1 MNSIV
6 PQLSVQQFIVFGVLG
21 GVLVLFAWGR
31 WRYDLVALTAMV
43 VVVIA
48 GIVPTA
54 DALAGF
60 GHPAVITVAA
70 VLVISR
76 ALRNSGIV
84 DLLASKLIPWT
95 ENAVAHVAVL
105 TGAVALAS
113 AFMNN
118 VGALA
123 LMLPVAL
130 STAAKHQRSP
140 AMLLMPLAFGS
151 ILGGLTTLIGTPPN
165 VIIASYRAQLT
176 GAPFKLFDYTPVG
189 GVVALLGVAFVALL
203 GWRLIPAA
211 RRGHV
216 STEQTFEINDYITEV
231 RIGENSPLVGKR
243 LGDIEDFNSDDVVTV
258 GLVRGKNRALHPS
271 DQRILQT
278 GDLLIL
284 KTDPATLKATI
295 DKHKLTLVASS
306 ASALQ
311 DLKMEDLRLVEAIVT
326 PGSVLEGRDTQF
338 LRRRSRRTL
347 SLIAMARQGVTTRTR
362 LRQQVFQAGDI
373 LLLQG
378 DAENISDTLGE
389 LGLLPLAERDLQ
401 ITQPRR
407 IGIALGIFVTA
418 ILAGALNLIAL
429 PVAFIGAII
438 AYVLLDILPTRDL
451 YRHIDWPII
460 VLLGAMISVGQALEA
475 TGATT
480 LIASAV
486 VGLTRALPDLAI
498 LALVLIVTM
507 CLSDIINNA
516 ATALVMAPI
525 AVGIAAQL
533 NANADAFLM
542 AVALGA
548 SCAFLTPIGH
558 QSNTLVMG
566 PGGYRFGDYW
576 RMGLP
581 LETVIVLVSIPL
593 IAVAWPLH

>member
-1 MNSIV
+1 LN
-6 PQLSVQQFIVFGVLG
+6 
-21 GVLVLFAWGR
+21 
-31 WRYDLVALTAMV
+31 
-43 VVVIA
+43 
-48 GIVPTA
+48 
-54 DALAGF
+54 GF

-70 VLVISR
+70 VLAISR

-165 VIIASYRAQLT
+165 VIIAAYRAELT

-189 GVVALLGVAFVALL
+189 GVVALLGVAFVALI
-203 GWRLIPAA
+203 GWRLIPSE

-216 STEQTFEINDYITEV
+216 STEQTFAINDYITEV
-231 RIGENSPLVGKR
+231 RIGEESPLLGQR
-243 LGDIEDFNSDDVVTV
+243 LGDIEAFNSDDVVTV

-311 DLKMEDLRLVEAIVT
+311 NLKMEDLRLVEAIVT
-326 PGSVLEGRDTQF
+326 PGSVLEGRDTHF
-338 LRRRSRRTL
+338 LRRRSQRTL
-347 SLIAMARQGVTTRTR
+347 SLIAMARQGVTIRTR
-362 LRQQVFQAGDI
+362 LRQQIFQAGDI

-389 LGLLPLAERDLQ
+389 FGLLPLAERDLQ

-407 IGIALGIFVTA
+407 IGIALGIFAAA

-429 PVAFIGAII
+429 PVAFIGAVIV
-438 AYVLLDILPTRDL
+438 YVLLDILPTRDL
-451 YRHIDWPII
+451 YRYIDWPII

-480 LIASAV
+480 LIATAV

-516 ATALVMAPI
+516 ATTLVMAPI

-533 NANADAFLM
+533 NANVDAFLM

-581 LETVIVLVSIPL
+581 LEILIVLASIPL
-593 IAVAWPLH
+593 IAVVWPLH